1 MIKRQ
6 IIFLLCGLLLT
17 LLSGCLR
24 PARVGAV
31 GARVSN
37 VTSEI
42 APEACAGGLRAIVH
56 IANVE
61 LFNQTVAL
69 GQEEQRGTSEL
80 QAGSDL
86 VYQGAPITAEA

>member
-1 MIKRQ
+1 M
-6 IIFLLCGLLLT
+6 IFLLCGLLLT
-17 LLSGCLR
+17 LSNGCFR
-24 PARVGAV
+24 TTRIGSVDAQ
-31 GARVSN
+31 VSN
-37 VTSEI
+37 VTGEI

-80 QAGSDL
+80 QTGSDL